1 MRMNYGKVM
10 SVVDFTADTVSQ
22 LLADL
27 GAPTGGKLG

>member
-1 MRMNYGKVM
+1 M

-27 GAPTGGKLG
+27 GRGSNS

>member
-22 LLADL
+22 LLAEL
-27 GAPTGGKLG
+27 ARGGNS